1 MSILRQKSVFY
12 WLSNTNIIVD
22 EVMIKFKDRTLQK
35 VIIPDKSIFT
45 EFKIF
50 TLTNSDYIFNWKCIK
65 SGLNKRLLTTEKYVS
80 ISILNSL
87 KTTLL
92 NPT

>member
-12 WLSNTNIIVD
+12 WLSSTNITVD
-22 EVMIKFKDRTLQK
+22 EVMIKFEGRTLQK
-35 VIIPDKSIFT
+35 VTIPDKPIPT

-50 TLTNSDYIFNWKCIK
+50 ALTNSDYIFNWECTRP
-65 SGLNKRLLTTEKYVS
+65 GLNEGLLTTKKCISVS
-80 ISILNSL
+80 IPNST
-87 KTTLL
+87 KTTFL